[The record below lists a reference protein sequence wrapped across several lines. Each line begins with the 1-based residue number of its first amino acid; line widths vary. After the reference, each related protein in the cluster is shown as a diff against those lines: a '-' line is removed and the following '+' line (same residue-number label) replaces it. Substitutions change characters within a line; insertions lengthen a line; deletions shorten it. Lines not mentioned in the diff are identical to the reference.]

1 MFVVDLT
8 QPGRT
13 YRGAS
18 PDQRRAERRERLIA
32 AGIEVFGTTG
42 YRAATVDQICAV
54 AGLTKRYFYESFAD
68 SEALLLAAYA
78 RATDDLRGRVVAV
91 ATAAA
96 PELTDMTRAG
106 LEAFFGAI
114 AEDQRVAR
122 LAFFEILGVSP
133 AVDAAYRASTRRFVR
148 TIRALAEPAFA
159 GSDLP
164 EPQRLTIT
172 TGIVGSVLMIA
183 QQWVLSGRRQPI
195 ETVVEAAQAILTAVL
210 DRVGYQGST

>member
-1 MFVVDLT
+1 MDLT
-8 QPGRT
+8 QPGRS

-68 SEALLLAAYA
+68 SEALLLSAYA
-78 RATDDLRGRVVAV
+78 RATDDLRGQVVAA

-122 LAFFEILGVSP
+122 IAFFEILGVSP
-133 AVDAAYRASTRRFVR
+133 AVDAAYRASTGRFVR
-148 TIRALAEPAFA
+148 TLRALAEPAFA

-164 EPQRLTIT
+164 GAQRLTIM